1 MRWLVV
7 ILFLAV
13 IIDITSL
20 NNSQGK
26 CYTSII
32 WDTGAFIF
40 FLIGSIDFIS
50 SVFHKGERLISFGEH
65 NSKGNCVILLTIG
78 LIFYGIGIICR

>member
-1 MRWLVV
+1 MRWFIF

-13 IIDITSL
+13 VIDVLSL
-20 NNSQGK
+20 NNSRGS
-26 CYTSII
+26 CYTSFI

-40 FLIGSIDFIS
+40 FLIGTIDFIS

-65 NSKGNCVILLTIG
+65 NSKGNWVILLTIG
-78 LIFYGIGIICR
+78 LIFYGIGVICR

>member
-1 MRWLVV
+1 MRWIIF

-13 IIDITSL
+13 LIDVTSL
-20 NNSQGK
+20 NNSRGN
-26 CYTSII
+26 CYTSFI

-40 FLIGSIDFIS
+40 FLIGTIDFIS

-65 NSKGNCVILLTIG
+65 NSKGNWVMWLTIG
-78 LIFYGIGIICR
+78 LVFYGIGVICR